1 MSLDFPKNIT
11 MKNLYSHLLSVL
23 SNHVWDGEINS
34 PEFAQYLQSL
44 QPSVRKLRASYQ
56 TPIRVIVNYDDE
68 QIQASYWLA
77 YYPHYVQM
85 TEKILAQLSEKGL
98 LDRFHHQIEKQL
110 FQTSGELNLSIL
122 AAGAIP
128 EAVAISNYIKT
139 HFPVEDYGT
148 IRGHLNIHTFDVGY
162 EEWKTTRL
170 LTSHLL
176 PNYYPSPNFRFITHQ
191 VDLLQKESLH
201 GFKDIIK
208 QSHLLI
214 FQNCLNEL
222 AGEKEDHFV
231 ENFYDALNH
240 ISFGASVIVSD
251 LQPYLIGQKLIQKLA
266 TSAIRLSD
274 LGIFANFNLNQNVS
288 QARLPKVVTN
298 NLLTGES
305 GLIPRRRTKYM
316 FLFVE
321 KVTVEAAK
329 SIDQGNR
336 HFESRHWKSAIAHYT
351 KALEFYPHSYF
362 SYTRRALAYRKNGEY
377 EKAINDY
384 TNAFRLCQGK
394 AEDYYHRSI
403 AYRQLQQYQCALKDC
418 NQAIDLKPHLAP
430 AYNHRGNLLVD
441 LEDYDSA
448 IENYKVALEI
458 DPNFAIAYNNQG
470 VAYSKLNQYQ
480 KARKSYD
487 LAIKLNPNYKKAI
500 QNRAKITS
508 FPKVS

>member
-1 MSLDFPKNIT
+1 

-23 SNHVWDGEINS
+23 SNHVWDGEITS

-56 TPIRVIVNYDDE
+56 TSIRVIVNYDDE

-85 TEKILAQLSEKGL
+85 TEKILAQLSEQGL

-148 IRGHLNIHTFDVGY
+148 IRGHLNIHTFDLGY
-162 EEWKTTRL
+162 EEWKT
-170 LTSHLL
+170 
-176 PNYYPSPNFRFITHQ
+176 
-191 VDLLQKESLH
+191 K
-201 GFKDIIK
+201 
-208 QSHLLI
+208 
-214 FQNCLNEL
+214 
-222 AGEKEDHFV
+222 
-231 ENFYDALNH
+231 
-240 ISFGASVIVSD
+240 
-251 LQPYLIGQKLIQKLA
+251 
-266 TSAIRLSD
+266 
-274 LGIFANFNLNQNVS
+274 
-288 QARLPKVVTN
+288 
-298 NLLTGES
+298 
-305 GLIPRRRTKYM
+305 
-316 FLFVE
+316 
-321 KVTVEAAK
+321 
-329 SIDQGNR
+329 GNR
-336 HFESRHWKSAIAHYT
+336 HFESRHWKRAIAHYT

-384 TNAFRLCQGK
+384 TNAFSLCQGK

-403 AYRQLQQYQCALKDC
+403 AYRQLEQYQCALKDC

-430 AYNHRGNLLVD
+430 AYNHRGNLFVD

-458 DPNFAIAYNNQG
+458 EPNFAIAYNNQG

-487 LAIKLNPNYKKAI
+487 LAIKLNPN
-500 QNRAKITS
+500 
-508 FPKVS
+508 